1 MTNQFKDSHTNTN
14 TNTNTDVNASVS
26 SIHINDGTNT
36 IQLTS
41 QSTSNNTTSPT
52 TFHPTQVDDSK
63 AKIAAEIVNQKYFAS
78 KDPVIAGYDAEI
90 DLNEYFE

>member
-1 MTNQFKDSHTNTN
+1 MNQVKDSNTI
-14 TNTNTDVNASVS
+14 TNTDVNASVS
-26 SIHINDGTNT
+26 YIHINGGTNT
-36 IQLTS
+36 IQLSS

-52 TFHPTQVDDSK
+52 TVDPTQVDNFK
-63 AKIAAEIVNQKYFAS
+63 AKMAAEVVNQKYFAS